1 MAIKSFSSMANEIK
15 SLMPFFNELANIG
28 VIANATYDNGTKPTA
43 IICRD
48 SNGNIIFKIGYLSA
62 TNKSVTLN
70 LYFDATNTIRTSYTS
85 YSIYNNTKSYTTSN
99 GGLLQISTSS
109 LPNQNSILL
118 FAHTN
123 DGRTGI
129 SLFDYQGST
138 YDLHSVAFG
147 DDIIYKENTFSLNYN
162 QATSDSYSNLT
173 SSTTFC
179 TIPTAGKGILA
190 EPSYLLN
197 AYWIPFGQII
207 QGTFRKMI
215 IGNDTYI
222 TNGYIALKD

>member
-1 MAIKSFSSMANEIK
+1 MAIKSFSSSTNEIT

-28 VIANATYDNGTKPTA
+28 VIANATYNDDANPTA

-48 SNGNIIFKIGYLSA
+48 SNENIIFKIEYSSPPS
-62 TNKSVTLN
+62 KSVTPY
-70 LYFDATNTIRTSYTS
+70 LYFDATNTIETGYTS
-85 YSIYNNTKSYTTSN
+85 YSINNNTKSYTTSN
-99 GGLLQISTSS
+99 GGLLQISSS
-109 LPNQNSILL
+109 YGNSILL

-129 SLFDYQGST
+129 SLFDYQSSA
-138 YDLHSVAFG
+138 YNLCSVAFG

-162 QATSDSYSNLT
+162 QATGSDYSNLT
-173 SSTTFC
+173 SSTTLC
-179 TIPTAGKGILA
+179 TIPTFGKGTLA

>member
-1 MAIKSFSSMANEIK
+1 MAIKSFSSRVNEIT

-28 VIANATYDNGTKPTA
+28 VIANATYNDDANPTA

-48 SNGNIIFKIGYLSA
+48 SNENIIFKIEYIS
-62 TNKSVTLN
+62 TVSKSVVLR
-70 LYFDATNTIRTSYTS
+70 LYFDATNTISASYTS
-85 YSIYNNTKSYTTSN
+85 YLIYDNTKSYTTSN
-99 GGLLQISTSS
+99 GGLLQISTSDG
-109 LPNQNSILL
+109 NSILL

-129 SLFDYQGST
+129 SLFDYGSSA
-138 YDLHSVAFG
+138 YDLQSVAFG
-147 DDIIYKENTFSLNYN
+147 DDIIYKGNTFSLYYN
-162 QATSDSYSNLT
+162 QATNDSYSNLT

-179 TIPTAGKGILA
+179 TIPTVGKGILA

>member
-1 MAIKSFSSMANEIK
+1 MAIKSFSSSTNEIT

-28 VIANATYDNGTKPTA
+28 VIANATYNDDANPTA

-48 SNGNIIFKIGYLSA
+48 SNENIIFKIEYSSPPS
-62 TNKSVTLN
+62 KSVTPY
-70 LYFDATNTIRTSYTS
+70 LYFDATNTIETGYTS
-85 YSIYNNTKSYTTSN
+85 YSINNNTKSYTTSN
-99 GGLLQISTSS
+99 GGLLQISATS
-109 LPNQNSILL
+109 NANSILL

-129 SLFDYQGST
+129 SLFDYQSSA

-147 DDIIYKENTFSLNYN
+147 DDIIYKGNTFSLNYN
-162 QATSDSYSNLT
+162 PATNGNYNKLT

-179 TIPTAGKGILA
+179 TIPTVGKGILA

>member
-1 MAIKSFSSMANEIK
+1 MAIKSFSSRVNEIT

-28 VIANATYDNGTKPTA
+28 VIANVTYDDDANPTA

-48 SNGNIIFKIGYLSA
+48 SNENIIFKIEYLSTTTKDVA
-62 TNKSVTLN
+62 PY
-70 LYFDATNTIRTSYTS
+70 LYFDATNTIETGFTSYF
-85 YSIYNNTKSYTTSN
+85 IYGNTKSYTTSN
-99 GGLLQISTSS
+99 GGLLQISTE
-109 LPNQNSILL
+109 NANSILL

-129 SLFDYQGST
+129 SLFDCYSSE

-147 DDIIYKENTFSLNYN
+147 DDIIYKENSFSLNYN
-162 QATSDSYSNLT
+162 LATNSSYSCLT

>member
-1 MAIKSFSSMANEIK
+1 MAIKSFSSRVNEIT

-28 VIANATYDNGTKPTA
+28 VIANATYNDDANPTA

-48 SNGNIIFKIGYLSA
+48 SNENIIFKIEYISTVSKGVALR
-62 TNKSVTLN
+62 
-70 LYFDATNTIRTSYTS
+70 LYFDATNTSRTNYTS
-85 YSIYNNTKSYTTSN
+85 YSINDNTKSYTTSN
-99 GGLLQISTSS
+99 GGLLQISTSDG
-109 LPNQNSILL
+109 NSILL

-129 SLFDYQGST
+129 SLFDYGSST

-147 DDIIYKENTFSLNYN
+147 DDIIYKENTFSLYYN
-162 QATSDSYSNLT
+162 QATNDSYSKLT

-179 TIPTAGKGILA
+179 TIPTVGKGILA

>member
-1 MAIKSFSSMANEIK
+1 MAIKLFSSRANNIT

-28 VIANATYDNGTKPTA
+28 VIANATYNDDANPTA

-48 SNGNIIFKIGYLSA
+48 SNENIIFKIEYSS
-62 TNKSVTLN
+62 TTSKSVILH
-70 LYFDATNTIRTSYTS
+70 LYFDATNTISTSYTL

-99 GGLLQISTSS
+99 GGLLQISAS
-109 LPNQNSILL
+109 NGNSILL

-129 SLFDYQGST
+129 SLFDYVST
-138 YDLHSVAFG
+138 EYALHSVAFG
-147 DDIIYKENTFSLNYN
+147 DDIIYKQNTFSLYYN
-162 QATSDSYSNLT
+162 QATNNSYSNLT

>member
-1 MAIKSFSSMANEIK
+1 MAIKSFSSSTNEIT

-28 VIANATYDNGTKPTA
+28 VIANATYDNGAKPTA

-48 SNGNIIFKIGYLSA
+48 SNGNIIFKIGYVST
-62 TNKSVTLN
+62 TNKSVTPY
-70 LYFDATNTIRTSYTS
+70 LYFDATNTIKTSYTS
-85 YSIYNNTKSYTTSN
+85 YSINNNTKSYTTSN
-99 GGLLQISTSS
+99 GGLLQISTSYG
-109 LPNQNSILL
+109 NSILL

-147 DDIIYKENTFSLNYN
+147 DDIIYKENTFSLNHN
-162 QATSDSYSNLT
+162 QAANGDYSNLT

-179 TIPTAGKGILA
+179 TIPTVGKGILA

>member
-1 MAIKSFSSMANEIK
+1 MAIKSFSSRVDDIT

-28 VIANATYDNGTKPTA
+28 VIANATYNDDANPTA

-48 SNGNIIFKIGYLSA
+48 SNENIIFKIAYISTTSA
-62 TNKSVTLN
+62 SVIPR
-70 LYFDATNTIRTSYTS
+70 LYFDATNTIRTSSTS
-85 YSIYNNTKSYTTSN
+85 YSIYDNTKSYTTSN
-99 GGLLQISTSS
+99 GGLLQISTPSG
-109 LPNQNSILL
+109 NSILL

-129 SLFDYQGST
+129 SLFDYSSSV
-138 YDLHSVAFG
+138 YNLHSVAFG
-147 DDIIYKENTFSLNYN
+147 DDIIYKDNTFSLSYN
-162 QATSDSYSNLT
+162 QATNGSYRYLT

-179 TIPTAGKGILA
+179 TIPTVGKGILA

-207 QGTFRKMI
+207 QGAFRKMI

>member
-1 MAIKSFSSMANEIK
+1 MAIKSFSSRAKNIT

-28 VIANATYDNGTKPTA
+28 VIANATYNDNAKPTA

-48 SNGNIIFKIGYLSA
+48 SNENIIFKIGYLS
-62 TNKSVTLN
+62 TTSKDVTLC
-70 LYFDATNTIRTSYTS
+70 LYFDATNTIATDYSS
-85 YSIYNNTKSYTTSN
+85 YSIYDNIKSYTTSN
-99 GGLLQISTSS
+99 GGLLQIYASS
-109 LPNQNSILL
+109 GNSILL

-129 SLFDYQGST
+129 SLFDYGSSV
-138 YDLHSVAFG
+138 YNLHSVAFG
-147 DDIIYKENTFSLNYN
+147 DDIIYIENTFSLDYN
-162 QATSDSYSNLT
+162 QATNGSYSNLT
-173 SSTTFC
+173 SSTTLC
-179 TIPTAGKGILA
+179 TIPTAGKGIFA

>member
-1 MAIKSFSSMANEIK
+1 MAIKSFSSRADEIT

-28 VIANATYDNGTKPTA
+28 VIANATYNDDANPTA

-48 SNGNIIFKIGYLSA
+48 SNENIIFKIEYLS
-62 TNKSVTLN
+62 TTSKNVVPH
-70 LYFDATNTIRTSYTS
+70 LYFDATNKLLTS
-85 YSIYNNTKSYTTSN
+85 YSSYLIYNNTKSYTTSN
-99 GGLLQISTSS
+99 GGLLQISTSYG
-109 LPNQNSILL
+109 NCILL

-123 DGRTGI
+123 EGRTGI
-129 SLFDYQGST
+129 SLFDYDSSA
-138 YDLHSVAFG
+138 YYLHSVAFG
-147 DDIIYKENTFSLNYN
+147 DDIIYKGNTFSLNCN
-162 QATSDSYSNLT
+162 QATNGIYSELT

-179 TIPTAGKGILA
+179 TIPTVGKGILA

>member
-1 MAIKSFSSMANEIK
+1 MAIKSFSSSTNEIT

-28 VIANATYDNGTKPTA
+28 VIANATYNDDANPTA

-48 SNGNIIFKIGYLSA
+48 SNENIIFKIEYSSPPS
-62 TNKSVTLN
+62 KSVTPY
-70 LYFDATNTIRTSYTS
+70 LYFDATNTIETGYTS
-85 YSIYNNTKSYTTSN
+85 YSINNNTKSYTTSN
-99 GGLLQISTSS
+99 GGLLQISTSYG
-109 LPNQNSILL
+109 NSILL

-129 SLFDYQGST
+129 SLFDYQSSA

-147 DDIIYKENTFSLNYN
+147 DDIIYKGNTFSLNYN
-162 QATSDSYSNLT
+162 QATNGSYNNLT

-179 TIPTAGKGILA
+179 TIPTVGKGILA

>member
-1 MAIKSFSSMANEIK
+1 MAIKLFSSRANEIT

-28 VIANATYDNGTKPTA
+28 VIANATYNDDAKPTA

-48 SNGNIIFKIGYLSA
+48 SNENIIFEIEYVSTTSKM
-62 TNKSVTLN
+62 VTPH

-99 GGLLQISTSS
+99 GGLLQISTS
-109 LPNQNSILL
+109 NGNSILL

-129 SLFDYQGST
+129 SLFDYGSSA

-147 DDIIYKENTFSLNYN
+147 DDIIYKENLFSLNYN
-162 QATSDSYSNLT
+162 QATDGSYSNLT

>member
-1 MAIKSFSSMANEIK
+1 MAIKSFSSSVDEIK

-28 VIANATYDNGTKPTA
+28 VIANATYNDDANPTA

-48 SNGNIIFKIGYLSA
+48 SNENIIFKIEYIS
-62 TNKSVTLN
+62 TVSKSVFLR
-70 LYFDATNTIRTSYTS
+70 LYFDATNTISASYIS
-85 YSIYNNTKSYTTSN
+85 YLIYDNTKSYTTSN
-99 GGLLQISTSS
+99 GGLLQISTSEG
-109 LPNQNSILL
+109 NSILL

-129 SLFDYQGST
+129 SLFDYGSSEYT
-138 YDLHSVAFG
+138 LHSVAFG
-147 DDIIYKENTFSLNYN
+147 DDIIYKENTFSLYHN
-162 QATSDSYSNLT
+162 QATNDSYSSLT

-179 TIPTAGKGILA
+179 TIPTVGKGILA

>member
-70 LYFDATNTIRTSYTS
+70 LYFDATNTTMTS
-85 YSIYNNTKSYTTSN
+85 YSSYTIYNNTKSYTTSN
-99 GGLLQISTSS
+99 GGLLQISAPPYGTC
-109 LPNQNSILL
+109 ILL

-129 SLFDYQGST
+129 SLFDYQSST
-138 YDLHSVAFG
+138 YNLCSVAFG

-162 QATSDSYSNLT
+162 QATGSDYSNLT

>member
-1 MAIKSFSSMANEIK
+1 
-15 SLMPFFNELANIG
+15 
-28 VIANATYDNGTKPTA
+28 VIANATYNDDANPTA

-48 SNGNIIFKIGYLSA
+48 SNENIIFKIKYLST
-62 TNKSVTLN
+62 TNKTVVPY
-70 LYFDATNTIRTSYTS
+70 LYFDATNTIKTNYSS

-99 GGLLQISTSS
+99 GGLLQISGSA
-109 LPNQNSILL
+109 NGNSILL
-118 FAHTN
+118 FTHTN

-129 SLFDYQGST
+129 SLFDYQSSA
-138 YDLHSVAFG
+138 YNLRSVAFG
-147 DDIIYKENTFSLNYN
+147 DDIIYKESRFSLYYN
-162 QATSDSYSNLT
+162 QATNGSYSNLT

-179 TIPTAGKGILA
+179 TIPTVGKGILA

>member
-1 MAIKSFSSMANEIK
+1 MAIKSFSSRVNEIT

-28 VIANATYDNGTKPTA
+28 VIANVTYDDDANPTA

-48 SNGNIIFKIGYLSA
+48 SNENIIFKIGYVSTTDKGVVLS
-62 TNKSVTLN
+62 S
-70 LYFDATNTIRTSYTS
+70 YFDATNTILASYTS
-85 YSIYNNTKSYTTSN
+85 YLIYNNTKSYTTSN
-99 GGLLQISTSS
+99 GGLLQISASYG
-109 LPNQNSILL
+109 NSILL

-129 SLFDYQGST
+129 SLFDYQSSA

-147 DDIIYKENTFSLNYN
+147 DDIIYKENSFSLNYN
-162 QATSDSYSNLT
+162 LATNSSYSCLT

>member
-1 MAIKSFSSMANEIK
+1 MQKLRGILNPLFEAKNKFLVFEPTWFRSGELCEFSNE
-15 SLMPFFNELANIG
+15 
-28 VIANATYDNGTKPTA
+28 
-43 IICRD
+43 
-48 SNGNIIFKIGYLSA
+48 NIIFKIEYIS
-62 TNKSVTLN
+62 TVSKSVFLR
-70 LYFDATNTIRTSYTS
+70 LYFDATNTISASYIS
-85 YSIYNNTKSYTTSN
+85 YLIYDNTKSYTTSN
-99 GGLLQISTSS
+99 GGLLQISTSEG
-109 LPNQNSILL
+109 NSILL

-129 SLFDYQGST
+129 SLFDYGSSV
-138 YDLHSVAFG
+138 YNLHSVAFG
-147 DDIIYKENTFSLNYN
+147 DDIIYKENVFSLYYN
-162 QATSDSYSNLT
+162 QATNGSYSNLT

-179 TIPTAGKGILA
+179 TIPTVGKGILA

>member
-1 MAIKSFSSMANEIK
+1 MAIKSFSSRTNEIT

-28 VIANATYDNGTKPTA
+28 VIANATYNNNAKPTA

-48 SNGNIIFKIGYLSA
+48 SNENIIFKIAYLSTA
-62 TNKSVTLN
+62 SKDVVPY
-70 LYFDATNTIRTSYTS
+70 LYFDATNIIITNYASYP
-85 YSIYNNTKSYTTSN
+85 IYNNTKSYTTSN
-99 GGLLQISTSS
+99 GGLLQISAPYGT
-109 LPNQNSILL
+109 SILL

-129 SLFDYQGST
+129 SLFDYGSAE
-138 YDLHSVAFG
+138 YNLHSVAFG
-147 DDIIYKENTFSLNYN
+147 DDIIYNENVFLLYYN
-162 QATSDSYSNLT
+162 QATNGSYSCLT
-173 SSTTFC
+173 SSTTLC
-179 TIPTAGKGILA
+179 TIPTVGKGILA

-207 QGTFRKMI
+207 QGAFRKMI

>member
-1 MAIKSFSSMANEIK
+1 MAIKSFSSRADEIT

-28 VIANATYDNGTKPTA
+28 VIANATYNDDANPTA

-48 SNGNIIFKIGYLSA
+48 SNENIIFKIEYIST
-62 TNKSVTLN
+62 TNHSVTPY
-70 LYFDATNTIRTSYTS
+70 LYFDATNTISNNYSSYF
-85 YSIYNNTKSYTTSN
+85 IYNNTKSYTTSN
-99 GGLLQISTSS
+99 GGLLQISTS
-109 LPNQNSILL
+109 NGNSILL

-129 SLFDYQGST
+129 SLFDYGSST
-138 YDLHSVAFG
+138 YNLHSVAFG
-147 DDIIYKENTFSLNYN
+147 DDIIYKENTFSLYYN
-162 QATSDSYSNLT
+162 QATNGSYSNLT

-179 TIPTAGKGILA
+179 TIPTVGKGILA

>member
-1 MAIKSFSSMANEIK
+1 MAIKSFSSRVNEIT

-28 VIANATYDNGTKPTA
+28 VIANATYNNGAKPTA

-48 SNGNIIFKIGYLSA
+48 SNENIIFKIEYLST
-62 TNKSVTLN
+62 TNKSVTLRS
-70 LYFDATNTIRTSYTS
+70 YFDVTNTIITSYSS

-109 LPNQNSILL
+109 GNSILL

-129 SLFDYQGST
+129 SLFDCESLAYS
-138 YDLHSVAFG
+138 LHSVAFG
-147 DDIIYKENTFSLNYN
+147 DDIIYKENAFLLYYN
-162 QATSDSYSNLT
+162 QVTNGSYKSLT
-173 SSTTFC
+173 SSTTLC
-179 TIPTAGKGILA
+179 TIPTVGKGTLA

-207 QGTFRKMI
+207 QGEFRKMI

>member
-28 VIANATYDNGTKPTA
+28 VIANAKYNDDAKPTA

-70 LYFDATNTIRTSYTS
+70 LYFDATNTTMTSYSS

-99 GGLLQISTSS
+99 GGLLQISTSYG
-109 LPNQNSILL
+109 NSILL

-129 SLFDYQGST
+129 SLFDYQSST
-138 YDLHSVAFG
+138 YNLCSVAFG

-162 QATSDSYSNLT
+162 QATGSDYSNLT

-179 TIPTAGKGILA
+179 TIPTVGKGTLA

>member
-1 MAIKSFSSMANEIK
+1 MAIKSFSSSTNEIT

-28 VIANATYDNGTKPTA
+28 VIANATYNDDANPTA

-48 SNGNIIFKIGYLSA
+48 SNENIIFKIEYSSPPS
-62 TNKSVTLN
+62 KSVTPY
-70 LYFDATNTIRTSYTS
+70 LYFDATNTSTTSYTS
-85 YSIYNNTKSYTTSN
+85 YSINNNTKSYTTSN
-99 GGLLQISTSS
+99 GGLLQIST
-109 LPNQNSILL
+109 QYGNSILL

-129 SLFDYQGST
+129 SLFDYEDIKS
-138 YDLHSVAFG
+138 YSLRSVAFG
-147 DDIIYKENTFSLNYN
+147 DDIIYKGTKFSLYYN
-162 QATSDSYSNLT
+162 QATSGDYSKLT

-179 TIPTAGKGILA
+179 TIPTVGKGILA

>member
-1 MAIKSFSSMANEIK
+1 MAIKSFSSRVGEIT

-28 VIANATYDNGTKPTA
+28 VIANVTYNDDANPTA

-48 SNGNIIFKIGYLSA
+48 SNENIIFKIGYVST
-62 TNKSVTLN
+62 TNKGVILY
-70 LYFDATNTIRTSYTS
+70 LYFDATNTISTGYTS
-85 YSIYNNTKSYTTSN
+85 YSIYDNIKSYTTSN
-99 GGLLQISTSS
+99 GGLLQISTSRG
-109 LPNQNSILL
+109 NSILL

-129 SLFDYQGST
+129 SLFDCETYA

-147 DDIIYKENTFSLNYN
+147 DDIIYKGSVFSLNYN
-162 QATSDSYSNLT
+162 QATNDSYSSLT
-173 SSTTFC
+173 SSTTLC
-179 TIPTAGKGILA
+179 TIPTVGKGILA

>member
-1 MAIKSFSSMANEIK
+1 MAIKSFSSSTNEIT

-28 VIANATYDNGTKPTA
+28 VIANATYNDDANPTA

-48 SNGNIIFKIGYLSA
+48 SNENIIFKIEYSSPPS
-62 TNKSVTLN
+62 KSVISY
-70 LYFDATNTIRTSYTS
+70 LYFDATNTIRISYTS
-85 YSIYNNTKSYTTSN
+85 YSICNNTKSYTTSN
-99 GGLLQISTSS
+99 GGLLQIST
-109 LPNQNSILL
+109 PNGNSILL

-129 SLFDYQGST
+129 SLFDYQSSA

-147 DDIIYKENTFSLNYN
+147 DDIIYKETKFSLYYN
-162 QATSDSYSNLT
+162 QATGSDYSNLT
-173 SSTTFC
+173 SSTTLC
-179 TIPTAGKGILA
+179 TIPTFGKGTLA

>member
-1 MAIKSFSSMANEIK
+1 MSIKSFSSRADDIT

-28 VIANATYDNGTKPTA
+28 VIANVTYDDDANPTA

-48 SNGNIIFKIGYLSA
+48 SNENIIFKIGYIS
-62 TNKSVTLN
+62 TTSKSVVPR
-70 LYFDATNTIRTSYTS
+70 LYFDATNTIETS
-85 YSIYNNTKSYTTSN
+85 YSSYLIYNNTKSYTTSN
-99 GGLLQISTSS
+99 GGLLQISSS
-109 LPNQNSILL
+109 YGNSILL

-129 SLFDYQGST
+129 SLFDYQSSS
-138 YDLHSVAFG
+138 YSLHSVAFG
-147 DDIIYKENTFSLNYN
+147 DDIIYKENSFSLNYN
-162 QATSDSYSNLT
+162 QATNGSYSSLT

-179 TIPTAGKGILA
+179 TIPTVGKGTLA

>member
-28 VIANATYDNGTKPTA
+28 VIANATYNDDANPTA

-48 SNGNIIFKIGYLSA
+48 SNENIIFKIEYSSPPS
-62 TNKSVTLN
+62 KSVTPY
-70 LYFDATNTIRTSYTS
+70 LYFDATNTSTTS
-85 YSIYNNTKSYTTSN
+85 YSSYSINNNTKSYTTSN
-99 GGLLQISTSS
+99 GGLLQISTSYG
-109 LPNQNSILL
+109 NSILL

-129 SLFDYQGST
+129 SLFDYQST
-138 YDLHSVAFG
+138 TYNLCSVAFG

-162 QATSDSYSNLT
+162 QATDGSYSNLT

-179 TIPTAGKGILA
+179 TIPTVGKGILA

>member
-1 MAIKSFSSMANEIK
+1 MAIKSFSSRVNEIT

-28 VIANATYDNGTKPTA
+28 VIANATYDDDANPTA

-48 SNGNIIFKIGYLSA
+48 SNENIIFEIACFSLPS
-62 TNKSVTLN
+62 KSVTPC
-70 LYFDATNTIRTSYTS
+70 LYFDATNTIRTSYSS
-85 YSIYNNTKSYTTSN
+85 YFIYGNTKSYTTSN
-99 GGLLQISTSS
+99 GGLLQMSTS
-109 LPNQNSILL
+109 NGNSILL

-129 SLFDYQGST
+129 SLFDYNSSG
-138 YDLHSVAFG
+138 YNLHSVAFG
-147 DDIIYKENTFSLNYN
+147 DDIIYKGNTFSLNYN
-162 QATSDSYSNLT
+162 QATNSSYSCLT

-179 TIPTAGKGILA
+179 TIPTVGKGILA

>member
-1 MAIKSFSSMANEIK
+1 MAIKSFSSRVNEIT

-28 VIANATYDNGTKPTA
+28 VIANVTYDDDANPTA

-48 SNGNIIFKIGYLSA
+48 SNENIIFKIGYLST
-62 TNKSVTLN
+62 TNKNVVPR
-70 LYFDATNTIRTSYTS
+70 LYFDATNTIKTNFSS
-85 YSIYNNTKSYTTSN
+85 YSIYDNTKSYTTSN
-99 GGLLQISTSS
+99 GGLLQISGTTSG
-109 LPNQNSILL
+109 NSILL

-129 SLFDYQGST
+129 SLFDYGSSA
-138 YDLHSVAFG
+138 YNLHSVAFG
-147 DDIIYKENTFSLNYN
+147 DDIIYKENSFSLNYN
-162 QATSDSYSNLT
+162 QATNDSYSNLT

>member
-1 MAIKSFSSMANEIK
+1 MAIKSFSSRVNEIT

-28 VIANATYDNGTKPTA
+28 VIANVTYDDDANPTA

-48 SNGNIIFKIGYLSA
+48 SNENIIFKIGYVST
-62 TNKSVTLN
+62 TNKYVIPS
-70 LYFDATNTIRTSYTS
+70 LYFDATNTISTGYTS
-85 YSIYNNTKSYTTSN
+85 YPIHNNTKSYTTSN
-99 GGLLQISTSS
+99 GGLLQISA
-109 LPNQNSILL
+109 LYGNSILL

-129 SLFDYQGST
+129 SLFDCGSSE
-138 YDLHSVAFG
+138 YNLHSVAFG
-147 DDIIYKENTFSLNYN
+147 DDIIYKENSFSLNYN
-162 QATSDSYSNLT
+162 LATNSSYSCLT

>member
-1 MAIKSFSSMANEIK
+1 MAIKSFSSMANDIT

-28 VIANATYDNGTKPTA
+28 VIANATYNNDANPTA

-48 SNGNIIFKIGYLSA
+48 SNENIIFKIEYFS
-62 TNKSVTLN
+62 TTSKEVVPY
-70 LYFDATNTIRTSYTS
+70 LYFDATNSFIAS
-85 YSIYNNTKSYTTSN
+85 YSSYPIYNNTKSYTTSN
-99 GGLLQISTSS
+99 GGLLQISTS
-109 LPNQNSILL
+109 NGNSILL

-129 SLFDYQGST
+129 SIFDYQSST
-138 YDLHSVAFG
+138 YNLRSVAFG
-147 DDIIYKENTFSLNYN
+147 DDIIYKGTKFSLNYN
-162 QATSDSYSNLT
+162 QAANGSYSNLT

-179 TIPTAGKGILA
+179 TIPTVGKGILA

>member
-1 MAIKSFSSMANEIK
+1 MAIKSFSSSTNEIT

-28 VIANATYDNGTKPTA
+28 VIANATYDNGAKPTA

-70 LYFDATNTIRTSYTS
+70 LYFDATNTTMTSYSS

-99 GGLLQISTSS
+99 GGLLQISTSYG
-109 LPNQNSILL
+109 NSILL

-129 SLFDYQGST
+129 SLFDCQGST

-162 QATSDSYSNLT
+162 QATGSDYSNLT
-173 SSTTFC
+173 SSTTLC
-179 TIPTAGKGILA
+179 TIPTFGKGILA

>member
-1 MAIKSFSSMANEIK
+1 MAIKSFSSMANEIT

-28 VIANATYDNGTKPTA
+28 VIANATYNDDANPTA

-48 SNGNIIFKIGYLSA
+48 SNENIIFKID
-62 TNKSVTLN
+62 NSVVLR

-99 GGLLQISTSS
+99 GGLLQISTS
-109 LPNQNSILL
+109 NGNSILL

-129 SLFDYQGST
+129 SLFDYQSSA

-147 DDIIYKENTFSLNYN
+147 DDIIYKGNTFSLNYN
-162 QATSDSYSNLT
+162 QATNGSYSNLT

-179 TIPTAGKGILA
+179 TIPTVGKGTLA

>member
-28 VIANATYDNGTKPTA
+28 VIANAKYNDDAKPTA

-48 SNGNIIFKIGYLSA
+48 SNENIIFKIGYVST
-62 TNKSVTLN
+62 TNKSVTPY
-70 LYFDATNTIRTSYTS
+70 LYFDATNTIMTSYTS

-99 GGLLQISTSS
+99 GGLLQIST
-109 LPNQNSILL
+109 PYGNSILL

-129 SLFDYQGST
+129 SLFDYEDTAS
-138 YDLHSVAFG
+138 YSLRSVAFG
-147 DDIIYKENTFSLNYN
+147 DDIIYKETKFSLYYN
-162 QATSDSYSNLT
+162 QATDGDYSHLT
-173 SSTTFC
+173 SSTTLC
-179 TIPTAGKGILA
+179 TIPTFGEGTLA

>member
-1 MAIKSFSSMANEIK
+1 MAIKSSSSMADVIT

-28 VIANATYDNGTKPTA
+28 VIANATYNDDANPTA

-48 SNGNIIFKIGYLSA
+48 SNENIIFKIEYSSPPS
-62 TNKSVTLN
+62 KSVTPY
-70 LYFDATNTIRTSYTS
+70 LYFDATNTITTYYLS

-99 GGLLQISTSS
+99 GGLLQISTS
-109 LPNQNSILL
+109 NGNSILL

-129 SLFDYQGST
+129 SLFDYQSKT

-147 DDIIYKENTFSLNYN
+147 DDIIYKGNTFSLNYN
-162 QATSDSYSNLT
+162 QATTNSYSNLT

-179 TIPTAGKGILA
+179 TIPTVGKGILA

>member
-1 MAIKSFSSMANEIK
+1 MAIKSFSSRVNEIT

-28 VIANATYDNGTKPTA
+28 VIANATYNDDANPTA

-48 SNGNIIFKIGYLSA
+48 SNENIIFKIEYLST
-62 TNKSVTLN
+62 TNKSVTLRS
-70 LYFDATNTIRTSYTS
+70 YFDVTNTIITDYSS

-99 GGLLQISTSS
+99 GGLLQIPISTSE
-109 LPNQNSILL
+109 NSILL

-129 SLFDYQGST
+129 SLFDCESLAYS
-138 YDLHSVAFG
+138 LHSVAFG
-147 DDIIYKENTFSLNYN
+147 DDIIYKENAFSLYYN
-162 QATSDSYSNLT
+162 QATNGSYSSLT
-173 SSTTFC
+173 SSTTLC
-179 TIPTAGKGILA
+179 TIPTVGKETLA

-207 QGTFRKMI
+207 QGEFRKMI

-222 TNGYIALKD
+222 TNGHIALKD

>member
-1 MAIKSFSSMANEIK
+1 MAIKSFSSRANDIT

-28 VIANATYDNGTKPTA
+28 VIANATYNDGANPTA

-48 SNGNIIFKIGYLSA
+48 SNENIIFKIEYLS
-62 TNKSVTLN
+62 TTSKNVTLN
-70 LYFDATNTIRTSYTS
+70 LYFDAANTISTNFSSYL
-85 YSIYNNTKSYTTSN
+85 IYNNTKSYTTSN
-99 GGLLQISTSS
+99 GGLLQISTS
-109 LPNQNSILL
+109 NGNCILL

-129 SLFDYQGST
+129 SLFDYQSSGYSF
-138 YDLHSVAFG
+138 HSVAFG
-147 DDIIYKENTFSLNYN
+147 DDIIYKGNTFSLNYN
-162 QATSDSYSNLT
+162 QATNGDYSKLT

-179 TIPTAGKGILA
+179 TIPTVGKGILA